1 MNRLTECR
9 LATCRPRWLVDSEEV
24 VVCISAARG
33 LADVFVST
41 LVSPFVEIL
50 GSYEAEIDIT
60 NFIPC
65 MSNDDKRSLIFSDE
79 FIIYKEA
86 VLALQFYLW
95 LTAPYLNPPGLTVGV
110 GI

>member
-1 MNRLTECR
+1 
-9 LATCRPRWLVDSEEV
+9 V

-41 LVSPFVEIL
+41 LVSPFAEIFV
-50 GSYEAEIDIT
+50 SYEAKVDIT
-60 NFIPC
+60 SFIPG
-65 MSNDDKRSLIFSDE
+65 MSDDDKRSFMVSNE

-86 VLALQFYLW
+86 FLALQFYLW